1 MNRPI
6 VTLTLNPALDLSSKV
21 DVVAPMHKLRCESP
35 VAEPGGGGINV
46 SRVCQRLGAP
56 TVAIAAVAGS
66 IGQRFGRLL
75 EDESIPFVPLLTD
88 GETRESVTINE
99 TSTGQQYRFVFPGPA
114 IGQRE
119 VAQAGR
125 LMADIGAESS
135 VAVISG
141 SMPDLPAGSIPDLV
155 SALPNAQVV
164 VDTSGP
170 ALVDSLGS
178 SAALVKPSA
187 RELAGVIGR
196 TLGDE
201 RAIAIAANE
210 ILAESSVG
218 ALLVSIGSGG
228 AFLCTRDDV
237 IRFRAPSVQVR
248 SAVGAGDSLVAGI
261 AVGLSRDQPLA
272 DAVALGI
279 AAGSAAVMSEGT
291 QLCRPDDVEAL
302 LPLVESR

>member
-1 MNRPI
+1 MNGPI

-21 DVVAPMHKLRCESP
+21 DVVAPIYKLRCDAP
-35 VAEPGGGGINV
+35 VVEPGGGGINV
-46 SRVCQRLGAP
+46 SRVCQRLGAR

-75 EDESIPFVPLLTD
+75 QEESIPFVPLLTE

-99 TSTGQQYRFVFPGPA
+99 MSTGQQYRFVFPGPA

-119 VAQAGR
+119 VARAGR
-125 LMADIGAESS
+125 LMADVGADSS

-141 SMPDLPAGSIPDLV
+141 SMPDLPSGSVADLV
-155 SALPNAQVV
+155 ASLPNAHVI

-170 ALVDSLGS
+170 ALDGALES
-178 SAALVKPSA
+178 SAAIVKPSA
-187 RELAGVIGR
+187 RELAGVVGR
-196 TLGDE
+196 ALSDE
-201 RAIAIAANE
+201 RAIEIAAKE
-210 ILAESSVG
+210 VLTDSAVG

-228 AFLCTRDDV
+228 AFLCTRDGV
-237 IRFRAPSVQVR
+237 LRFRAPSVQVR

-261 AVGLSRDQPLA
+261 AVGLSRGQPLA

-279 AAGSAAVMSEGT
+279 ACGSAAVMSEGT
-291 QLCRPDDVEAL
+291 QLCSPVDVDAL